1 MTPTDSKPRRLYLSN
16 GSKYRLEL
24 YDKTT
29 TKGIWNVDKFC
40 WMTSLG
46 RKRIPVEL
54 VRRVSVIDSTVT
66 DRSSNYGWFFT
77 HQVFLDKWSPKP
89 TKWVHPYTRPT
100 R

>member
-46 RKRIPVEL
+46 RKRLPVEL

-77 HQVFLDKWSPKP
+77 HQVFLDKWDQKP